1 MPEGNVPEIKVT
13 SELNGMVQ
21 KLEAAPGGK
30 VSEGDT
36 LILLNCMKMEIPVLA
51 PKSGTLKA
59 ILVEEGAVVA
69 EGQTLAT
76 IET

>member
-1 MPEGNVPEIKVT
+1 MPEIKVI

-21 KLEAAPGGK
+21 KLEAVPGAK
-30 VSEGDT
+30 VNEGDT

>member
-1 MPEGNVPEIKVT
+1 MAEIKVT

-21 KLEAAPGGK
+21 KLEAAPGNK

-36 LILLNCMKMEIPVLA
+36 LIVLNCMKMEIPVLA

-69 EGQTLAT
+69 EGQTIAT
-76 IET
+76 IEN

>member
-1 MPEGNVPEIKVT
+1 MPEIKVI

-21 KLEAAPGGK
+21 KLEMAPGAK
-30 VSEGDT
+30 VNEGDT

-69 EGQTLAT
+69 EGQTIAT

>member
-1 MPEGNVPEIKVT
+1 MPEIKVT

-21 KLEAAPGGK
+21 KLEVAPGAK
-30 VSEGDT
+30 VNEGDT

-69 EGQTLAT
+69 EGQALAT

>member
-1 MPEGNVPEIKVT
+1 MPEIKVT

-21 KLEAAPGGK
+21 KLEVTPGAK

-36 LILLNCMKMEIPVLA
+36 IILLNCMKMEIPVLA

-69 EGQTLAT
+69 EGQALAT

>member
-1 MPEGNVPEIKVT
+1 MAEIKVT

-21 KLEAAPGGK
+21 KLEAAPGNK

-36 LILLNCMKMEIPVLA
+36 LIVLNCMKMEIPVLA

-69 EGQTLAT
+69 EGQALAM